1 MLEFFSKKPEN
12 AEGNELKSRTP
23 PGQYLTTKFPVLTY
37 GPTPRID
44 TENWQLRVFGEVEEE
59 LKFNYQEFMSL
70 PQVKFKSDF
79 HCVTTWSQLD
89 NVWEG
94 ISTKEFMK
102 NVKLNPEAKF
112 VLLHCYGGY
121 TTNLSLEAFNDD
133 DTLFAHSHNG
143 EPISAE
149 HGWPL
154 RFVIPQKYAWKSAK
168 WINGI
173 EFLTNDKL
181 GFWERNG
188 YNNNADPFK
197 EERFW

>member
-1 MLEFFSKKPEN
+1 MLDIFSEN
-12 AEGNELKSRTP
+12 FRNDDLKSRTP
-23 PGQYLTTKFPVLTY
+23 PGQYLTAKFPVLTY
-37 GPTPRID
+37 GTTPKIE
-44 TENWQLRVFGEVEEE
+44 TENWQLRVFGEIEEE
-59 LKFNYQEFMSL
+59 IKFNYENFILL
-70 PQVKFKSDF
+70 PQVKCKSDF

-89 NVWEG
+89 NSWEG
-94 ISTKEFMK
+94 ISTRELMK
-102 NVKLNPEAKF
+102 IVNLKPEAKF

-121 TTNLSLEAFNDD
+121 TTNLALEAFNDE

-143 EPISAE
+143 KPLSVE

-154 RFVIPQKYAWKSAK
+154 RFVIPKKYAWKSAK

-173 EFLTNDKL
+173 EFLSQDKL